1 MNEHNHTHEKLTP
14 PLYANFASTVE
25 LLGTF
30 LSVEDQAVPRF
41 IRNQAFM
48 RRLSLSF
55 IALFEY
61 LRAVAQ
67 LPQDYLDKQPDELAT
82 YFMEKGLLAEADKE
96 SFTSLANIYVAIRW
110 SSPGKSPDEEK
121 IMMKAQPMYEFLKKI
136 VDAGSTTR

>member
-1 MNEHNHTHEKLTP
+1 MNEHNDSHAKLRA
-14 PLYANFASTVE
+14 PLYGNFVSTVE

-30 LSVEDQAVPRF
+30 LSVGDKTVPLF

-61 LRAVAQ
+61 LRAASE
-67 LPQDYLDKQPDELAT
+67 LPQEYLDKQPDDLAS
-82 YFMEKGLLAEADKE
+82 YFVEKGFLGEDDKE
-96 SFTSLANIYVAIRW
+96 SFTLLANIYVAIRW

-121 IMMKAQPMYEFLKKI
+121 IIMKAQSIYEFLKKI
-136 VDAGSTTR
+136 VDRGLSVR